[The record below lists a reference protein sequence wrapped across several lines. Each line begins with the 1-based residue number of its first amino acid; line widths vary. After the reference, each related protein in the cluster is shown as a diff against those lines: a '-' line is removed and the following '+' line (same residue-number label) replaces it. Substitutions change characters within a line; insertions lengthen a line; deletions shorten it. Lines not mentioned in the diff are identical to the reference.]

1 MLQTPGSL
9 RPNVVQLEKTFL
21 TVGRRRDDAS
31 AGVVHE
37 FNRDL
42 GRFVQKRTGPE
53 FAVADPALV
62 VLHGRE
68 EEDEDNLLVLKKNY
82 KDCDAFV

>member
-1 MLQTPGSL
+1 M
-9 RPNVVQLEKTFL
+9 VQLEKTFL

-31 AGVVHE
+31 SGVVHE
-37 FNRDL
+37 FNRDS

-68 EEDEDNLLVLKKNY
+68 EEDEDNLLALKENY
-82 KDCDAFV
+82 KDCNAFV